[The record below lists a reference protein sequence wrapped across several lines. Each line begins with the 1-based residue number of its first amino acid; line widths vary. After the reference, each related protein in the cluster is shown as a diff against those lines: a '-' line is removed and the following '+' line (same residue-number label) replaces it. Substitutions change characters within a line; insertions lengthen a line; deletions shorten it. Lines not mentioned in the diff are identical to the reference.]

1 MKDFILA
8 ALPFIVIGVCIAVM
22 AANHGKLKEGK
33 NKNYLGEGMCLGM
46 CFGVAISTA
55 LNLNLG
61 LGISLGMLIGETVGM
76 FMKKD

>member
-33 NKNYLGEGMCLGM
+33 NKNYLEEGM

>member
-33 NKNYLGEGMCLGM
+33 NKNYLEEGMCLGM